1 MAKKL
6 IREYKSKDGYTIFR
20 DYVDEKTGEKYTEAE
35 YTTKKGDK
43 KKTIYKNGKPTC

>member
-20 DYVDEKTGEKYTEAE
+20 DYAK